1 VEHHG
6 EKPDRAVRSRSRASR
21 TPRPAPALPSTRS
34 CSRRGPGV
42 PFVDALDTGDPGAPS
57 GALGSSRSEAAPATA
72 GQAAAGSG
80 VRVADLRDAG
90 EHDEPPLAGPTPS
103 RDAG

>member
-1 VEHHG
+1 MEHRG
-6 EKPDRAVRSRSRASR
+6 ENPDRGGAEPVESEQDAEAGARAPLDPELLEEG
-21 TPRPAPALPSTRS
+21 TA
-34 CSRRGPGV
+34 V

-57 GALGSSRSEAAPATA
+57 GALGSSRSETAPATA